1 MAPGWF
7 CLAVKQGLW
16 EEQKRMKKTVL
27 MALSAVLCAPSQAD
41 FVSNNGPLVT
51 ANSYLDIA
59 YADNRIVAVGDRGKI
74 LYSDDQGDH
83 WTQAITPSEVLLTS
97 VCFADARHGWAVG
110 HDALVLASS
119 DGGESWTVQYSDPL
133 GGDGDVGLAEEKR
146 DDYSMDDLYGDPYS
160 DNAYG
165 DDGGDLYDGSDRA
178 MAPVDTSGAPLLDVF
193 CDSRESAVAVGGY
206 GYFLKTSDGGAT
218 WDKALDSLD
227 NREGW
232 HLYDYTAVKGGND
245 RYVVGEKGL
254 MFHSADKGI
263 RWKKLDSPY
272 GGTLFGVTPIYDN
285 NVLTYGL
292 QGNVWLTAN
301 RGRSWVKIPSKLT
314 RGINDGTVLADGTV
328 VLVTNAGGILTSRD
342 GGQSFSLR
350 YLPGRRSISAVLPR
364 DAGGILVAGQGGL
377 RVIED
382 VK

>member
-1 MAPGWF
+1 
-7 CLAVKQGLW
+7 
-16 EEQKRMKKTVL
+16 MKKTVL
-27 MALSAVLCAPSQAD
+27 MALSAMLSAPLQAD

-74 LYSDDQGDH
+74 LYSDDQGAH
-83 WTQAITPSEVLLTS
+83 WKQAATPSEVLLTS

-110 HDALVLASS
+110 HDAVVLASN
-119 DGGESWTVQYSDPL
+119 DGGESWAVQYSDPL
-133 GGDGDVGLAEEKR
+133 GASDGAEPVEEER
-146 DDYSMDDLYGDPYS
+146 DDYSMDDLYGNPYS

-165 DDGGDLYDGSDRA
+165 DEDDDLYGGDGGA

-193 CDSRESAVAVGGY
+193 CDSRGRAVAVGGY
-206 GYFLKTSDGGAT
+206 GYFLKTSDGGKT
-218 WDKALDSLD
+218 WNKALDSLD
-227 NREGW
+227 NRDGW
-232 HLYDYTAVKGGND
+232 HLYDYAAAKGGND
-245 RYVVGEKGL
+245 RYVVGEKGV

-263 RWKKLDSPY
+263 SWEKLNSPY
-272 GGTLFGVTPIYDN
+272 GGTLFGVTTISDYKA
-285 NVLTYGL
+285 LTYGL

-314 RGINDGTVLADGTV
+314 RGVNDGTVLANGTV

-342 GGQSFSLR
+342 GGQSFSQR
-350 YLPGRRSISAVLPR
+350 FLPGRDSISAVLPR

>member
-27 MALSAVLCAPSQAD
+27 MALSAVLSAPSQAD

-133 GGDGDVGLAEEKR
+133 GGDGDVGLA
-146 DDYSMDDLYGDPYS
+146 
-160 DNAYG
+160 
-165 DDGGDLYDGSDRA
+165 DRK
-178 MAPVDTSGAPLLDVF
+178 S
-193 CDSRESAVAVGGY
+193 
-206 GYFLKTSDGGAT
+206 
-218 WDKALDSLD
+218 
-227 NREGW
+227 
-232 HLYDYTAVKGGND
+232 
-245 RYVVGEKGL
+245 
-254 MFHSADKGI
+254 
-263 RWKKLDSPY
+263 
-272 GGTLFGVTPIYDN
+272 
-285 NVLTYGL
+285 
-292 QGNVWLTAN
+292 
-301 RGRSWVKIPSKLT
+301 T
-314 RGINDGTVLADGTV
+314 RLN
-328 VLVTNAGGILTSRD
+328 SSHR
-342 GGQSFSLR
+342 
-350 YLPGRRSISAVLPR
+350 
-364 DAGGILVAGQGGL
+364 
-377 RVIED
+377 
-382 VK
+382 